1 MDYLEQRRKL
11 RQMVQERLDYG
22 RDYTDEEVEDTI
34 DEVLMEQENL
44 ELCSVEL
51 RRRLR
56 KELFDSLRRLDIL
69 QIFVDDSSVTE
80 IMINGLDHIFV
91 ERDGQLQELDRAF
104 DSMEKLQDVIQQI
117 VAGCNRVVN
126 EASPIVDARLSNGAR
141 VNIVMSPIALN
152 GPIITIRRFPD
163 KPITM
168 QKLIAMETISPEA
181 ADFLKTLV
189 KAGYNIFVSGGTGSG
204 KTTFLNV
211 LSGFIPSEQRI
222 ITIEDSAELQLQGIP
237 NLVRLETRNGN
248 AEGCREIGIRELIR
262 SSLRMRPDRIIVG
275 EVRGAEAID
284 MLQCMNTGH
293 DGSMSTGHANSAA
306 DMLSRLENMVLMGMD
321 LPLPAIRNQIAS
333 GVDIIVHL
341 GRIRDKSRK
350 VLEITEVVGCENGEI
365 RLNPLYCF
373 EELGESSEGNVVI
386 HDLEKD
392 VTDMMHE
399 IGVPAHIKGY
409 QYLREAIM
417 MSVEDPAMISSITK
431 ILYPTIAKRFQTTP
445 SRVERAIR
453 HAIEVAWSR
462 GRMETLDA
470 MFGYTIDTGK
480 GKPTNSEFIALIA
493 DRIRLSYRN

>member
-152 GPIITIRRFPD
+152 GSIITIRRFPD

-211 LSGFIPSEQRI
+211 LSGFIPPEQRI

-373 EELGESSEGNVVI
+373 EELGESSEGTVVGK
-386 HDLEKD
+386 LQKKGGLL
-392 VTDMMHE
+392 HE
-399 IGVPAHIKGY
+399 
-409 QYLREAIM
+409 
-417 MSVEDPAMISSITK
+417 
-431 ILYPTIAKRFQTTP
+431 
-445 SRVERAIR
+445 
-453 HAIEVAWSR
+453 
-462 GRMETLDA
+462 
-470 MFGYTIDTGK
+470 GK
-480 GKPTNSEFIALIA
+480 LKAAG
-493 DRIRLSYRN
+493 LS

>member
-168 QKLIAMETISPEA
+168 QNLIAMETISPEA

-211 LSGFIPSEQRI
+211 LSGFIPPEQRI

-373 EELGESSEGNVVI
+373 EELGESSEGTVVGK
-386 HDLEKD
+386 LQKKGGLL
-392 VTDMMHE
+392 HE
-399 IGVPAHIKGY
+399 
-409 QYLREAIM
+409 
-417 MSVEDPAMISSITK
+417 
-431 ILYPTIAKRFQTTP
+431 
-445 SRVERAIR
+445 
-453 HAIEVAWSR
+453 
-462 GRMETLDA
+462 
-470 MFGYTIDTGK
+470 GK
-480 GKPTNSEFIALIA
+480 LKAAG
-493 DRIRLSYRN
+493 LS

>member
-69 QIFVDDSSVTE
+69 QIVVDDSSVTE

-181 ADFLKTLV
+181 AEFLKTLV

-211 LSGFIPSEQRI
+211 LSGFIPPEQRI

-237 NLVRLETRNGN
+237 NLVRLETRGAN
-248 AEGCREIGIRELIR
+248 AEGEGAVEISDLIR
-262 SSLRMRPDRIIVG
+262 ASLRMRPNYLIVG
-275 EVRGAEAID
+275 EVRGKECLD
-284 MLQCMNTGH
+284 MLQALNTGH
-293 DGSMSTGHANSAA
+293 FGLSTGHGNSAR
-306 DMLSRLENMVLMGMD
+306 DMLSRLETMTLMAAD
-321 LPLPAIRNQIAS
+321 LPLPAVRGQIAS
-333 GVDIIVHL
+333 AIDILVHL
-341 GRIRDKSRK
+341 GRLRDRSRR
-350 VLEITEVVGCENGEI
+350 VLEIMEVTGFSDGEI
-365 RLNPLYCF
+365 QLNPLYRF
-373 EELGESSEGNVVI
+373 MERRDADEEKERGEP
-386 HDLEKD
+386 EKC
-392 VTDMMHE
+392 
-399 IGVPAHIKGY
+399 GK
-409 QYLREAIM
+409 
-417 MSVEDPAMISSITK
+417 
-431 ILYPTIAKRFQTTP
+431 
-445 SRVERAIR
+445 SRALQR
-453 HAIEVAWSR
+453 S
-462 GRMETLDA
+462 
-470 MFGYTIDTGK
+470 GK
-480 GKPTNSEFIALIA
+480 GRVSGTLVRVGNLKNREKLQAAGWETAGTGL
-493 DRIRLSYRN
+493 

>member
-44 ELCSVEL
+44 E
-51 RRRLR
+51 
-56 KELFDSLRRLDIL
+56 
-69 QIFVDDSSVTE
+69 
-80 IMINGLDHIFV
+80 
-91 ERDGQLQELDRAF
+91 
-104 DSMEKLQDVIQQI
+104 
-117 VAGCNRVVN
+117 
-126 EASPIVDARLSNGAR
+126 SPIVDARLSNGAR

-211 LSGFIPSEQRI
+211 LSGFIPPEQRI

-284 MLQCMNTGH
+284 MLQC
-293 DGSMSTGHANSAA
+293 
-306 DMLSRLENMVLMGMD
+306 
-321 LPLPAIRNQIAS
+321 
-333 GVDIIVHL
+333 II
-341 GRIRDKSRK
+341 
-350 VLEITEVVGCENGEI
+350 C
-365 RLNPLYCF
+365 
-373 EELGESSEGNVVI
+373 
-386 HDLEKD
+386 
-392 VTDMMHE
+392 
-399 IGVPAHIKGY
+399 
-409 QYLREAIM
+409 
-417 MSVEDPAMISSITK
+417 
-431 ILYPTIAKRFQTTP
+431 TI
-445 SRVERAIR
+445 
-453 HAIEVAWSR
+453 
-462 GRMETLDA
+462 
-470 MFGYTIDTGK
+470 
-480 GKPTNSEFIALIA
+480 
-493 DRIRLSYRN
+493 

>member
-126 EASPIVDARLSNGAR
+126 EASPIVDARLSTGAR
-141 VNIVMSPIALN
+141 VNIVVRPIALN

-204 KTTFLNV
+204 KTTLVILN
-211 LSGFIPSEQRI
+211 
-222 ITIEDSAELQLQGIP
+222 
-237 NLVRLETRNGN
+237 
-248 AEGCREIGIRELIR
+248 
-262 SSLRMRPDRIIVG
+262 
-275 EVRGAEAID
+275 
-284 MLQCMNTGH
+284 
-293 DGSMSTGHANSAA
+293 
-306 DMLSRLENMVLMGMD
+306 
-321 LPLPAIRNQIAS
+321 
-333 GVDIIVHL
+333 
-341 GRIRDKSRK
+341 
-350 VLEITEVVGCENGEI
+350 
-365 RLNPLYCF
+365 
-373 EELGESSEGNVVI
+373 
-386 HDLEKD
+386 
-392 VTDMMHE
+392 
-399 IGVPAHIKGY
+399 
-409 QYLREAIM
+409 
-417 MSVEDPAMISSITK
+417 
-431 ILYPTIAKRFQTTP
+431 
-445 SRVERAIR
+445 
-453 HAIEVAWSR
+453 
-462 GRMETLDA
+462 
-470 MFGYTIDTGK
+470 
-480 GKPTNSEFIALIA
+480 
-493 DRIRLSYRN
+493 